1 MGWKI
6 SSVHDVDPKRH
17 VANTVVFEL
26 RPTGAEGEFQVE
38 DLGDIH
44 FGPGIANLP
53 TPESV
58 KIRTLSDGRYEIEIE
73 LFSRFGSKGTTRVV
87 LLLTG
92 LSLIITAFVGIS
104 SAQNQVSIA
113 PLLIIMVTF
122 VVILIGLG
130 VHLTKRGSWKL
141 ANYLAHAAH
150 LRIADMSSF
159 HSKHDE

>member
-1 MGWKI
+1 MGWKF
-6 SSVHDVDPKRH
+6 SSVHDVDPKRR
-17 VANTVVFEL
+17 VADSVAFEL

-38 DLGDIH
+38 DLGDTH
-44 FGPGIANLP
+44 FGLGIANLP
-53 TPESV
+53 SPESV

-73 LFSRFGSKGTTRVV
+73 MFSRFGSKGSTCVV

-104 SAQNQVSIA
+104 SAWSQTHFV
-113 PLLIIMVTF
+113 PLLIIVVTF

-130 VHLTKRGSWKL
+130 VHLTKRCSWKL

-150 LRIADMSSF
+150 LRIADMS
-159 HSKHDE
+159 